1 MKYLKLYEN
10 KILDDILDKISDKG
24 KESLTKLELDYL
36 NNYYT
41 SDKNKYEKEINKTK
55 DLKNT
60 SEYDTRNDK
69 EFFDD
74 MGMNFSD
81 WSDDDIEEGKLHILW
96 DDLSDELM
104 KNFIK
109 SNELDDEIS
118 KKPWQNLNDDIKEL
132 FQVFLYENDILVS
145 KEQKEFELSSLWDM
159 LSEDDVVEFLD
170 INNLPFSLIN
180 KRWHNLPDEIKHM
193 FKKYANN
200 RKLL

>member
-60 SEYDTRNDK
+60 LEYDTRNDK

-170 INNLPFSLIN
+170 INNLPFSLID

-193 FKKYANN
+193 FKKYTNN